1 MATMIEKK
9 AASIQKE
16 IDKYTTQITRRKA
29 LLEKKTQKCLD
40 KFGCAWTD
48 EEFSQI
54 RDTCTQEQ
62 YAAWFDLSLARDSL
76 KEAEDHLANAEARFR
91 KLIPQLEEAAA
102 KEEDDARID
111 EIKTSLEK
119 NLSLKDYVKAEQ
131 EYQKWLKWF
140 KAECLKDGIIIE
152 YYTYNMIRGSL
163 KNGKTFDLYINEGYT
178 ERSEHCYTL
187 YINREVIFTS
197 GLFETAYKLLRN

>member
-16 IDKYTTQITRRKA
+16 IEKYTTQIIRRKA
-29 LLEKKTQKCLD
+29 LLEKKTAKAIKLD
-40 KFGCAWTD
+40 CNWTN
-48 EEFSQI
+48 EELRAN
-54 RDTCTQEQ
+54 RDTMTQPQ
-62 YAAWFDLSLARDSL
+62 WAAWFEMSLAQDSL
-76 KEAEDHLANAEARFR
+76 KESEDHLANAKARFR
-91 KLIPQLEEAAA
+91 KMIPQLEEVAA

-131 EYQKWLKWF
+131 EYQKWLKRF

-152 YYTYNMIRGSL
+152 YYNYNLIRGSL
-163 KNGKTFDLYINEGYT
+163 KNGKTFALYINDGYT

>member
-16 IDKYTTQITRRKA
+16 IEKYNTQIIRRKA
-29 LLEKKTQKCLD
+29 LLEKKTAKAIKLD
-40 KFGCAWTD
+40 CNWTT
-48 EEFSQI
+48 EEL
-54 RDTCTQEQ
+54 RANRETMTQPQ
-62 YAAWFDLSLARDSL
+62 WAAWFDMSLAQDSL
-76 KEAEDHLANAEARFR
+76 KEAEDHLENAQKRLNKILPEVATVEA
-91 KLIPQLEEAAA
+91 KAQ
-102 KEEDDARID
+102 DDARID

-152 YYTYNMIRGSL
+152 YYTYNIIRGSL
-163 KNGKTFDLYINEGYT
+163 KNGKTFDLYINDGYT

-187 YINREVIFTS
+187 YINREMIFTS

>member
-29 LLEKKTQKCLD
+29 LLEKKTANAIKLD
-40 KFGCAWTD
+40 CNWTN
-48 EEFSQI
+48 EELRAN
-54 RDTCTQEQ
+54 RDTMTQPQ
-62 YAAWFDLSLARDSL
+62 WAAWFEMSLAQDSL
-76 KEAEDHLANAEARFR
+76 KEAEDHLANAHKRLNKILPEIATVEA
-91 KLIPQLEEAAA
+91 KAQ
-102 KEEDDARID
+102 DDARID

-152 YYTYNMIRGSL
+152 HYGNNLINGSL
-163 KNGKTFDLYINEGYT
+163 KNGKTFALYINEGYT
-178 ERSEHCYTL
+178 DRSNHCYTL
-187 YINREVIFTS
+187 YINQEMIFTS